1 MAIRNSLF
9 RDQRRRGVFS
19 WLRSRPQRCEC
30 LMRHDH
36 ADVLHA
42 NVTGQVIV
50 VSFYTIP
57 ALELLKATFL
67 SYTS

>member
-1 MAIRNSLF
+1 
-9 RDQRRRGVFS
+9 
-19 WLRSRPQRCEC
+19 
-30 LMRHDH
+30 MRHDH